1 MVDVDV
7 VVLENGIEYIEV
19 DKLSYNNF
27 KYILLSNVNN
37 VKDSCIRKL
46 VIDNDKEVL
55 HGIVDDDEF
64 DIVLDLFIKQNKS
77 LFN

>member
-1 MVDVDV
+1 MDIEV

-19 DKLSYNNF
+19 DKVDYNNY

-37 VKDSCIRKL
+37 VKDSCIRKI
-46 VIDNDKEVL
+46 VIENDMEVL

-64 DIVLDLFIKQNKS
+64 DIVLDLFIKQNKA
-77 LFN
+77 LFG